1 MARIIFRG
9 ANLLDGENPA
19 RPGTTVIVDGEHITE
34 IDRDAA
40 LASATGDRSIDLA
53 GRTLMPGMI
62 TSHFHSTYDAI
73 TIMPNPLGL
82 EQPPGYLMLIAAR
95 NVRTALHCGFTG
107 IVSAG
112 AINDDIDGQLKLAI
126 DNGVVEGPRLM
137 PGSRGLDSTGGYTD
151 TEAWWWRLGNKGA
164 LRPCDGPDEFRQG
177 VREEIKRGAEMIKIF
192 PSGGHGVADTASAS
206 SITEA
211 EIHAVTE
218 TAHERGK
225 KVRAHAAWTHSI
237 LECVRNDVDVI
248 DHGDE
253 MTNECIDAMVK
264 AGTFLVPSMFFIKN
278 MLEDT
283 GNLIDATSS
292 QLAPI
297 QAEFDNIRKM
307 LPIAHEAGVRV
318 CVGDDY
324 GIIILPHGRYAEELE
339 FYVKGVGIA
348 PLEVLRWATLNG
360 AALMGREDEL
370 GSVTVGKL
378 ADLLVVNGDP
388 SIDIAVLQNRD
399 NLNAIVKGGEFVKDV
414 L

>member
-19 RPGTTVIVDGEHITE
+19 QTGKTIVVEGERIVE
-34 IDRDAA
+34 IGNDAE
-40 LASATGDRSIDLA
+40 LASAGGDRSIDLA
-53 GRTLMPGMI
+53 GRALMPGMI

-73 TIMPNPLGL
+73 TIMPEPLGL
-82 EQPPGYLMLIAAR
+82 EHPPGYLMLIAAR

-107 IVSAG
+107 VVSAG
-112 AINDDIDGQLKLAI
+112 AINNDIDSQLKVAI
-126 DNGVVEGPRLM
+126 ENGLVEGPRLV

-151 TEAWWWRLGNKGA
+151 TEAWWWELGNKGA
-164 LRPCDGPDEFRQG
+164 LRTCDGPDEFRLG
-177 VREEIKRGAEMIKIF
+177 AREEMRRGAEMIKIF

-211 EIHAVTE
+211 EIRAVTE
-218 TAHERGK
+218 AAHERGG

-237 LECVRNDVDVI
+237 LECVRNGVDII

-253 MTNECIDAMVK
+253 MTKECIDAMLE
-264 AGTFLVPSMFFIKN
+264 AGTFLVPSMFFVKN

-283 GNLIDATSS
+283 GNLVDATSH
-292 QLAPI
+292 QMAPI
-297 QAEFDNIRKM
+297 QAAFDNIRKM
-307 LPIAHEAGVRV
+307 LPIAHEAGVRI

-339 FYVKGVGIA
+339 FYVKDVGIA
-348 PLEVLRWATLNG
+348 PLDVLRWATVNG

-370 GSVTVGKL
+370 GSVSVGKL

-388 SIDIAVLQNRD
+388 SVDIAVLQNRS
-399 NLNAIVKGGEFVKDV
+399 NLNAIMKGGEFVVDE